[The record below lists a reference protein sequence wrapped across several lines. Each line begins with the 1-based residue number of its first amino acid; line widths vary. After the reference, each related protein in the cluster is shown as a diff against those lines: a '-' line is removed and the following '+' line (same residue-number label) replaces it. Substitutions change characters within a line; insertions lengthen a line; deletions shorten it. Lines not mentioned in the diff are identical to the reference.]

1 MKLPNETV
9 TKIQSTKNRLTY
21 FTNSLQHLKSRND
34 VLLVF
39 MSYYFSW
46 FQGWRLTKST
56 FRTFSFKTFGRIFF
70 HKKTF
75 SVSSSSWC
83 FLLNNFFI
91 GLKHSFKNSLVNFL
105 SVKKN
110 TTTKAIRNRILS
122 TLFQPWFEF
131 LLAGNRTRHAC
142 IKKLR
147 RSEK

>member
-9 TKIQSTKNRLTY
+9 TKIQSTKIRLTY

-39 MSYYFSW
+39 MSYSFSW

-105 SVKKN
+105 SALKTSSQK
-110 TTTKAIRNRILS
+110 
-122 TLFQPWFEF
+122 QFEIGF
-131 LLAGNRTRHAC
+131 CPHYSNLDLNFFWPGIEPDMLAL
-142 IKKLR
+142 K
-147 RSEK
+147 S